1 MKKVQK
7 ITILVLATLIITA
20 NSNAQKVGASFSYFL
35 PKNGYFS
42 IPVAPLSFKDLGMK
56 FSDFVGITSGFTLYR
71 FSGMN
76 VKGLPFETKSP
87 IMGPFFA
94 TMIPL
99 LLKIIIPTNSF
110 KIELKAGGFAY
121 YSFANHVIYG
131 NLNPEI
137 AKNQGWDIA
146 SSNLSFKNK
155 FGFGYRYGGSYT
167 HYINR
172 KLGVVVGAFYYNGAS
187 DLNLSGTTSGGD
199 IGGIIE
205 TKTVDYS
212 GSQLDFRGLELSF
225 GVDYKVK

>member
-7 ITILVLATLIITA
+7 IAILVLATLIISTY
-20 NSNAQKVGASFSYFL
+20 SNAQRVGASFSYFL

-42 IPVAPLSFKDLGMK
+42 IPVAPLSFKDIGMK
-56 FSDFVGITSGFTLYR
+56 FGNFMGITTGFTLYR

-87 IMGPFFA
+87 IMGPFLA
-94 TMIPL
+94 TMVPL
-99 LLKIIIPTNSF
+99 SLKIIIPTKAF
-110 KIELKAGGFAY
+110 KIELKGGGFAY
-121 YSFANHVIYG
+121 YTFANHVIYG

-137 AKNQGWDIA
+137 AKSQGWDIA
-146 SSNLSFKNK
+146 SSNLSYKNK
-155 FGFGYRYGGSYT
+155 FGYGYRYGGSYT
-167 HYINR
+167 HYVNR
-172 KLGVVVGAFYYNGAS
+172 KLGIVVGAFYYNGAS
-187 DLNLSGTTSGGD
+187 EVNLSGTTSGGN

-205 TKTVDYS
+205 TKTVNYS